1 MSYSSARIIPCLR
14 SVAGGVTR
22 SVRAGFLLAGFLSVG
37 LLSTGCNTP
46 LAAQGLDN
54 YDHGPDKPIESWTQT
69 AGSEGRADKTMQKS
83 NEPDWF
89 RNLLTSQ
96 KARDIERNLGFE

>member
-1 MSYSSARIIPCLR
+1 MKSACTASAIRPLWVGCL
-14 SVAGGVTR
+14 
-22 SVRAGFLLAGFLSVG
+22 FLIGSLA
-37 LLSTGCNTP
+37 TGCNTP
-46 LAAQGLDN
+46 LASRGLDN